1 MMADTKPAPLA
12 SAPMFTVPQ
21 IDLSKVNPT
30 GVGTD
35 PNITADYKKMLE
47 AQQKYADE
55 LEQRYA
61 RPNLFKVAAGFA
73 KPQLGG
79 FLASLGSAS
88 EALGEQVEL
97 QRAIAPTV
105 AQMRA
110 EIAKGNIALGQG
122 VKAAGIA
129 GTAAGQQRIVNPIEA
144 ADIASLTQGPGSA
157 ASAGQ
162 TQSTAQQNQ
171 LVQLIAQGLSYTEIT
186 GKLPKAFVDQNID
199 TVLNMYPHLKPPKDM
214 PSTFSGAKSSGA
226 TTAPATKTRIPGVP
240 DAMVESLPIAP
251 QLAAQAQTVES
262 MQQERDKTNATLS
275 QQANAGE
282 SIFSAATNLYKAA
295 ANPALAGAF
304 GVFEKGDPLSIIGKA
319 VESGSFPAVIASMR
333 TYITQARLGADQE
346 KRAISDLQI
355 MEKAL
360 ADLNTKINNGVIN
373 PTDVRTMFE
382 SESIPGVRNTQDAF
396 LRGIARIGSEALARY
411 EAKKA
416 FDLALQ
422 DPNFNVQTWATSP
435 YLSSVQENAK
445 KRTQALIL
453 NPATANM
460 PKFMQQGLEGSF
472 RYEPPKQ
479 SSGAG
484 GSKPTN
490 RPNERT
496 INGQVWVRQPDGSYA
511 PKG

>member
-1 MMADTKPAPLA
+1 
-12 SAPMFTVPQ
+12 MFTVPQ

-35 PNITADYKKMLE
+35 PNITADYKKMLA
-47 AQQKYADE
+47 AQEKYADE

-61 RPNLFKVAAGFA
+61 KPNLFKVAAGFA

-88 EALGEQVEL
+88 QALGEQVEL

-129 GTAAGQQRIVNPIEA
+129 GQAGAAGRIPNPTEA
-144 ADIASLTQGPGSA
+144 AEIASLTQGPGSA
-157 ASAGQ
+157 PSAGQ
-162 TQSTAQQNQ
+162 NISTAQTQQ
-171 LVQLIAQGLSYTEIT
+171 LAQALSSGTSYTELLS
-186 GKLPKAFVDQNID
+186 KFPKAFVDANVPIL
-199 TVLNMYPHLKPPKDM
+199 LNTIPGLKVPEGM
-214 PSTFSGAKSSGA
+214 PGTLGGAKMSGAPA
-226 TTAPATKTRIPGVP
+226 VTTNRPPGVP
-240 DAMVESLPIAP
+240 QSMMENLPLAP

-262 MQQERDKTNATLS
+262 MQQERDKTNTTLS

-319 VESGSFPAVIASMR
+319 VESGSFPAVIEKMR

-346 KRAISDLQI
+346 KRAITDLQI
-355 MEKAL
+355 MENAL

-382 SESIPGVRNTQDAF
+382 SESIPGIRNTQDAF

-479 SSGAG
+479 SSG
-484 GSKPTN
+484 SKSSGT
-490 RPNERT
+490 T
-496 INGQVWVRQPDGSYA
+496 TA
-511 PKG
+511 PKASDWEAEARRRGLIK

>member
-1 MMADTKPAPLA
+1 
-12 SAPMFTVPQ
+12 MFSVPQ

-35 PNITADYKKMLE
+35 PNITADYKNLLE
-47 AQQKYADE
+47 AQKRYADE

-61 RPNLFKVAAGFA
+61 QPNWFKVAAGFA

-79 FLASLGSAS
+79 FTASLGSAS
-88 EALGEQVEL
+88 QALGEQEEL
-97 QRAIAPTV
+97 RRAISPTV

-129 GTAAGQQRIVNPIEA
+129 GAAAGQQRIVNPVEA

-157 ASAGQ
+157 AAAGQ

-171 LVQLIAQGLSYTEIT
+171 LVQLLAEGRSYTDIT
-186 GKLPKAFVDQNID
+186 SRLPKAFVDQNID
-199 TVLNMYPHLKPPKDM
+199 AVLSMNPQLKPPKDM
-214 PSTFSGAKSSGA
+214 PGTLGGAKLSGAP
-226 TTAPATKTRIPGVP
+226 APAVTTNRPPGVP
-240 DAMVESLPIAP
+240 QGMMENLPLAP
-251 QLAAQAQTVES
+251 QLAAQAQTVEAL
-262 MQQERDKTNATLS
+262 QQEREKLNTTLT
-275 QQANAGE
+275 QQATSAVP
-282 SIFSAATNLYKAA
+282 IFDVATNLYKAA
-295 ANPALAGAF
+295 SNPNLAGAF

-333 TYITQARLGADQE
+333 TYITQARLGADKE
-346 KRAISDLQI
+346 KRALSDLQA
-355 MEKAL
+355 MEGAL
-360 ADLNTKINNGVIN
+360 ADLQTKIQNGVIN

-396 LRGIARIGSEALARY
+396 LRGIARIGSDALARY
-411 EAKKA
+411 ETKAA
-416 FDLALQ
+416 FDRALQ
-422 DPNFNVQTWATSP
+422 DPNFNVQTWASSP
-435 YLSSVQENAK
+435 YFSSVQENAK
-445 KRTQALIL
+445 KRTQALIT
-453 NPATANM
+453 NPATTNM
-460 PKFMQQGLEGSF
+460 PRFMQQGLEGSF
-472 RYEPPKQ
+472 RSEPPKQ

-511 PKG
+511 PKE